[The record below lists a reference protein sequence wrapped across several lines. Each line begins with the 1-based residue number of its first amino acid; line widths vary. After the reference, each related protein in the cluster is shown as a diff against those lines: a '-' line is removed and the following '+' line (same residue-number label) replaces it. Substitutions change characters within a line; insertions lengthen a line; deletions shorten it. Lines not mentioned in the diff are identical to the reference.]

1 MKEYD
6 VLILGGGPGGYVAAI
21 KAAQLGA
28 KVAVIERDEL
38 GGICINWG
46 CIPTKAMLKT
56 AKLYEDILD
65 SQDFGI
71 SGIEKD
77 SIGIDWKQLL
87 RRKDRVVKRLV
98 TGIHS
103 LFKKNKIDLYKGT
116 GTVINK
122 NEIRVG
128 NQVLKGK
135 NLILATGAKT
145 YYPKISGLEKAFN
158 AGKLID
164 SKGALLLEEIPKE
177 LIIVGNNNYAVE
189 FVSLFNALGSKVTL
203 IHDGDRILPYME
215 EEMVKTLER
224 HLKKKKIRLVPKA
237 RVKEITSK
245 GILVESKGKEIKYD
259 ADKYL
264 FSLGIRPQIE
274 AFKDL
279 GLKLDSKGFV
289 KTNDKMETSI
299 EGVYAIGDINGKYPL
314 AHVASAEAI
323 VAAQN
328 IMEKSSNL
336 DYKLVPQAL
345 YSFPELASVGLT
357 EKEAKD
363 KGLDYTTSKFPLI
376 ANGKALVEGER
387 VGFLKI
393 ISDNEYGEIIGVHIM
408 SNHATDMISK
418 AVGIMKIEGTV
429 HDLAE
434 TIHPHPTTS
443 EIFLEAALGAV
454 DQPIHM

>member
-28 KVAVIERDEL
+28 QVAVIERDEL
-38 GGICINWG
+38 GGICLNWG

-77 SIGIDWKQLL
+77 SIRIDWKQLL

>member
-28 KVAVIERDEL
+28 QVAVIERDEL
-38 GGICINWG
+38 GGICLNWG

-328 IMEKSSNL
+328 IMEKSSNF

>member
-28 KVAVIERDEL
+28 QVAVIERDEL
-38 GGICINWG
+38 GGICLNWG